1 MNASFF
7 NYGDQKMNASL
18 NCKWLPKS
26 LTLAMFA
33 LYGSFCQG
41 DTSIGIDPYAANGGF
56 DRPPE
61 AAWGGWQRCSNGT
74 LYAEWDKFV
83 DASFGTSDDYTAAP
97 NSSSESVASCG
108 TSSAWLAWAT
118 NAPNPMFAYSNGN
131 YVYNLSNGGQ
141 GGKTAYRIEA
151 TGGLTQGHTRV
162 VLQIETRSYAIPEET
177 LNLNGIKPTASA
189 IKLEQDT
196 TISGRAAKVYHQ
208 LVVWNL
214 AQAPEAIRIG
224 FEAKEHTVL
233 QLIALDAGP
242 LGTVSSSNPT
252 EEKTGR
258 LLVNLSA
265 ESIDPEVSRLLNLQA
280 PKFFPSTW
288 TGSDLLFKQ
297 NVPSDGRTTRS
308 LRGGFKAL
316 FYPLNNTE
324 NLSNRIILDIYRK
337 DPIADV
343 KYAECELIP
352 TKKRRWA
359 KVNLNNQIQSIG
371 TAVYS
376 LDVASKESGAG
387 LEKLTKKG
395 GTCDVDL
402 TQSGLQ
408 AGVPTLRDGDYIR
421 VRRVANG
428 G

>member
-1 MNASFF
+1 
-7 NYGDQKMNASL
+7 
-18 NCKWLPKS
+18 
-26 LTLAMFA
+26 
-33 LYGSFCQG
+33 
-41 DTSIGIDPYAANGGF
+41 
-56 DRPPE
+56 
-61 AAWGGWQRCSNGT
+61 
-74 LYAEWDKFV
+74 
-83 DASFGTSDDYTAAP
+83 
-97 NSSSESVASCG
+97 
-108 TSSAWLAWAT
+108 
-118 NAPNPMFAYSNGN
+118 
-131 YVYNLSNGGQ
+131 
-141 GGKTAYRIEA
+141 
-151 TGGLTQGHTRV
+151 
-162 VLQIETRSYAIPEET
+162 
-177 LNLNGIKPTASA
+177 
-189 IKLEQDT
+189 
-196 TISGRAAKVYHQ
+196 
-208 LVVWNL
+208 
-214 AQAPEAIRIG
+214 
-224 FEAKEHTVL
+224 
-233 QLIALDAGP
+233 
-242 LGTVSSSNPT
+242 
-252 EEKTGR
+252 
-258 LLVNLSA
+258 VNLPA

-376 LDVASKESGAG
+376 LDVASKESGVG